1 MVGPLLHSSRPSS
14 LTCFECVK
22 HTREETENVRV
33 CKTGK
38 ESESEEGVPIC
49 SRGMV
54 SMLLKLGL
62 TSLGFLFVFGE
73 NSSMIECM
81 DSISE

>member
-1 MVGPLLHSSRPSS
+1 
-14 LTCFECVK
+14 
-22 HTREETENVRV
+22 
-33 CKTGK
+33 
-38 ESESEEGVPIC
+38 
-49 SRGMV
+49 
-54 SMLLKLGL
+54 MLLKLGL